1 LSSCHFDLGELGHQG
16 RNMTCPQREGIEC
29 NPTVPREFRGGYYR
43 IQKQKSEIQGDSTVA
58 ILKFSKAVVGNLD
71 EST

>member
-1 LSSCHFDLGELGHQG
+1 
-16 RNMTCPQREGIEC
+16 MTCPQREGIEC